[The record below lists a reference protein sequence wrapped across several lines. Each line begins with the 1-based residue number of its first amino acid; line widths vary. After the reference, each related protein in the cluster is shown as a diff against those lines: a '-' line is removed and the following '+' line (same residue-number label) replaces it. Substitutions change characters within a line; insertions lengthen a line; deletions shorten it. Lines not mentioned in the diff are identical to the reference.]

1 MTMEEIF
8 VNVDI
13 TYGKKKLLDSKKIV
27 LRKYYLRRCPVQ
39 SAETGGR
46 VGKQVQYITL
56 AMITDLQ
63 SAVTG
68 HLPLGNSKYSNTS
81 ANE

>member
-1 MTMEEIF
+1 MIMEEIL

-13 TYGKKKLLDSKKIV
+13 MYKKKTLTV
-27 LRKYYLRRCPVQ
+27 RKLYCTNITCADVQVKVQRQVVELGSRYL
-39 SAETGGR
+39 
-46 VGKQVQYITL
+46 TL

-68 HLPLGNSKYSNTS
+68 HLPLGNSKYFPYL
-81 ANE
+81 